1 MEIEIK
7 CHDCGKMLKVTVE
20 DETTVKVKITR
31 KVEDETTWQK
41 IAEKVRDGEAHEFFS
56 LGDEISCELK
66 DGRRVIFEVAAFS
79 PYPTG
84 SNTIALVMKDCIEDA
99 REMNSKLT
107 YEGGWKY
114 CQMRK
119 YLNEEFYELLPD
131 DLKAVIKK
139 RKIAQYLD
147 GSKDEYEPVVS
158 EDKLWLLSAREAFGI
173 DRDIEADDVHFPLYV
188 DEKSRVK
195 QFNKETVFWWL
206 RSPTPSNTYLVR
218 CVYTDGSLD
227 YGYASYARGVAAA
240 CLIG

>member
-1 MEIEIK
+1 MDI
-7 CHDCGKMLKVTVE
+7 KVTR
-20 DETTVKVKITR
+20 KIT
-31 KVEDETTWQK
+31 DDMTWQK
-41 IAEKVRDGEAHEFFS
+41 IAEKVRAGEAHEFFS

-66 DGRRVIFEVAAFS
+66 DGRRVIFEVAAFN

-99 REMNSKLT
+99 REMNSKLN

-119 YLNEEFYELLPD
+119 YLNEDLYELLPD
-131 DLKAVIKK
+131 DLKAVIKT

-158 EDKLWLLSAREAFGI
+158 EDKLWLLSAKEAFGI
-173 DRDIEADDVHFPLYV
+173 DSDIEADDVHFPLYV
-188 DEKSRVK
+188 DEKNRVK
-195 QFNKETVFWWL
+195 QFNKETVYWWL
-206 RSPTPSNTYLVR
+206 RSPYPSLTYYVR
-218 CVYTDGSLD
+218 GVYTDGSLD
-227 YGYASYARGVAAA
+227 DSHANNAYGVAAA